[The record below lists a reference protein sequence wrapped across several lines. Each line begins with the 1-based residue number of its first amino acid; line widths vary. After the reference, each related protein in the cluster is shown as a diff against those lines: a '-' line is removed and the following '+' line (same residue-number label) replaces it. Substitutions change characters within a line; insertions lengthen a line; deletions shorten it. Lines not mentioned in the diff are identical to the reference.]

1 MSVTTEGMGSAFA
14 LTALSLA
21 LSIAGAVFLLIYP
34 FYSDFDGSLT
44 LIEQN
49 GSWVLIPILLP
60 VLVAAVPLAFPRR
73 RMRIISSMLLG
84 AFVVVSGLAVGSCY
98 LAAAGAMVVA
108 ATRKNPKRDPYVT
121 KRHHANA

>member
-1 MSVTTEGMGSAFA
+1 MPLTTEGMGSAFA